1 MSHDDS
7 IRSNLRRTF
16 RDLSEK
22 EVADVETASVLVQMG
37 WSGAFS
43 WEELL
48 TSQRILIVSEAGA
61 GKTFE
66 CRSRRELLWKAGEPA
81 FYLDLATL
89 ARGSVREM
97 LSTEEEERFDAWLRA
112 QSEIATFFLDSI
124 DELKLTLGSFEQALK
139 RLNKAIAGQLG
150 RSRVVITTRP
160 IPVDQRLIRQHL
172 PIPEK
177 SEAGATGEA
186 FANIAMSRHRQKPH
200 EKAESKPWRNVA
212 LMPLSDEQ
220 IREMAVLQEV
230 TDPDALL
237 ADIRRRNAED
247 FARRPQDLI
256 ELCSDWREHHR
267 IRTHCEQVAT
277 NAAVKLKPRTDR
289 PEKAELSPAR
299 ALDGATRLA
308 LAAMLTR
315 KLTFRYCAES
325 DQGQA
330 TEAALDGGNVL
341 PDWTTEERETLL
353 ERPLFGFA
361 TYGRVRFH
369 HRSVVEYL
377 AARRLDTLLERGV
390 PMKAVKRLLFT
401 DTAQGERVVRPSMR
415 AAAAW
420 LAIWREGIFAEVR
433 DREPAVLLDY
443 GDPQS
448 LRPSQRLEALQAY
461 VERYGEGGWRGLHVP
476 LIQVHRFA
484 SQELAPEVK
493 TLWSKRIEN
502 QEVRELLLEL
512 VGAAQMSECADIAYD
527 LAFQPGITVRE
538 RIVAIETLI
547 ALEDDRLPKI
557 ASSIESDSSIWPDE
571 LAKSAILRLFPKY
584 LAADQLC
591 RILTRVKESKRSVGD
606 LSWQLPR
613 LIAESEL
620 SSDSLDTLRER
631 LTTLVTEGAEWKA
644 NDWPHVR
651 SKRSHLVSSLVAVC
665 LRQLR
670 EGRPPKADLVRSAM
684 LALRLT
690 EKDYGRDEPA
700 QELRHALTKVSGQ
713 SREAAFWAE
722 DAFLQAL
729 HPQEDIWHRLFELTH
744 HGSLTLNAEQDGD
757 WIRRYLANPKQPFDL
772 RAMMLYAEMNILPP
786 PGGDWCKYVMG
797 LKTFVADSPALLAMI
812 DERLKPREES
822 AEIRRLEALGE
833 KSRKQAERRDAKAHA
848 SWVMFWRGSQRTQR
862 RCSVPIVLTTQPGI
876 YGVRWNRRETRVAH
890 PAGIA
895 ALSSSNSAEKSPIG
909 CAQLSR

>member
-1 MSHDDS
+1 
-7 IRSNLRRTF
+7 LF
-16 RDLSEK
+16 R
-22 EVADVETASVLVQMG
+22 
-37 WSGAFS
+37 
-43 WEELL
+43 
-48 TSQRILIVSEAGA
+48 
-61 GKTFE
+61 
-66 CRSRRELLWKAGEPA
+66 
-81 FYLDLATL
+81 LA
-89 ARGSVREM
+89 
-97 LSTEEEERFDAWLRA
+97 
-112 QSEIATFFLDSI
+112 Q
-124 DELKLTLGSFEQALK
+124 
-139 RLNKAIAGQLG
+139 
-150 RSRVVITTRP
+150 
-160 IPVDQRLIRQHL
+160 
-172 PIPEK
+172 
-177 SEAGATGEA
+177 
-186 FANIAMSRHRQKPH
+186 
-200 EKAESKPWRNVA
+200 
-212 LMPLSDEQ
+212 
-220 IREMAVLQEV
+220 
-230 TDPDALL
+230 
-237 ADIRRRNAED
+237 
-247 FARRPQDLI
+247 
-256 ELCSDWREHHR
+256 HHR

-631 LTTLVTEGAEWKA
+631 DHTG
-644 NDWPHVR
+644 N
-651 SKRSHLVSSLVAVC
+651 
-665 LRQLR
+665 
-670 EGRPPKADLVRSAM
+670 GRR
-684 LALRLT
+684 
-690 EKDYGRDEPA
+690 
-700 QELRHALTKVSGQ
+700 
-713 SREAAFWAE
+713 
-722 DAFLQAL
+722 
-729 HPQEDIWHRLFELTH
+729 
-744 HGSLTLNAEQDGD
+744 
-757 WIRRYLANPKQPFDL
+757 
-772 RAMMLYAEMNILPP
+772 
-786 PGGDWCKYVMG
+786 
-797 LKTFVADSPALLAMI
+797 
-812 DERLKPREES
+812 
-822 AEIRRLEALGE
+822 
-833 KSRKQAERRDAKAHA
+833 
-848 SWVMFWRGSQRTQR
+848 
-862 RCSVPIVLTTQPGI
+862 
-876 YGVRWNRRETRVAH
+876 
-890 PAGIA
+890 
-895 ALSSSNSAEKSPIG
+895 
-909 CAQLSR
+909 

>member
-315 KLTFRYCAES
+315 KLTFRYCAE
-325 DQGQA
+325 
-330 TEAALDGGNVL
+330 
-341 PDWTTEERETLL
+341 
-353 ERPLFGFA
+353 
-361 TYGRVRFH
+361 
-369 HRSVVEYL
+369 
-377 AARRLDTLLERGV
+377 
-390 PMKAVKRLLFT
+390 
-401 DTAQGERVVRPSMR
+401 VRP
-415 AAAAW
+415 
-420 LAIWREGIFAEVR
+420 
-433 DREPAVLLDY
+433 
-443 GDPQS
+443 
-448 LRPSQRLEALQAY
+448 RPS
-461 VERYGEGGWRGLHVP
+461 
-476 LIQVHRFA
+476 
-484 SQELAPEVK
+484 
-493 TLWSKRIEN
+493 
-502 QEVRELLLEL
+502 
-512 VGAAQMSECADIAYD
+512 
-527 LAFQPGITVRE
+527 
-538 RIVAIETLI
+538 
-547 ALEDDRLPKI
+547 DR
-557 ASSIESDSSIWPDE
+557 
-571 LAKSAILRLFPKY
+571 
-584 LAADQLC
+584 
-591 RILTRVKESKRSVGD
+591 
-606 LSWQLPR
+606 
-613 LIAESEL
+613 
-620 SSDSLDTLRER
+620 
-631 LTTLVTEGAEWKA
+631 
-644 NDWPHVR
+644 
-651 SKRSHLVSSLVAVC
+651 
-665 LRQLR
+665 
-670 EGRPPKADLVRSAM
+670 
-684 LALRLT
+684 
-690 EKDYGRDEPA
+690 
-700 QELRHALTKVSGQ
+700 
-713 SREAAFWAE
+713 
-722 DAFLQAL
+722 
-729 HPQEDIWHRLFELTH
+729 
-744 HGSLTLNAEQDGD
+744 
-757 WIRRYLANPKQPFDL
+757 
-772 RAMMLYAEMNILPP
+772 
-786 PGGDWCKYVMG
+786 
-797 LKTFVADSPALLAMI
+797 
-812 DERLKPREES
+812 
-822 AEIRRLEALGE
+822 
-833 KSRKQAERRDAKAHA
+833 
-848 SWVMFWRGSQRTQR
+848 
-862 RCSVPIVLTTQPGI
+862 
-876 YGVRWNRRETRVAH
+876 
-890 PAGIA
+890 
-895 ALSSSNSAEKSPIG
+895 SSS
-909 CAQLSR
+909 